1 MMSHRRLP
9 VRDRGSG
16 VCAFGAA
23 GTLRKFMSAILTHL
37 GFNVTK
43 DPAATKH
50 KVASR
55 CRLPK
60 REPIAPDE
68 RHFGKHTGL
77 PSFAKACPAD
87 WCQPRAAGAGTAAN
101 SSAATRA
108 LDQRH

>member
-16 VCAFGAA
+16 VCAFAA
-23 GTLRKFMSAILTHL
+23 GGTLRKFMSAILTHL

-43 DPAATKH
+43 HPAATKH

-68 RHFGKHTGL
+68 RRQTYWTSVLRKSVSCGL
-77 PSFAKACPAD
+77 MSAPGGRGGNGS
-87 WCQPRAAGAGTAAN
+87 QQQRRGAGA
-101 SSAATRA
+101 
-108 LDQRH
+108 